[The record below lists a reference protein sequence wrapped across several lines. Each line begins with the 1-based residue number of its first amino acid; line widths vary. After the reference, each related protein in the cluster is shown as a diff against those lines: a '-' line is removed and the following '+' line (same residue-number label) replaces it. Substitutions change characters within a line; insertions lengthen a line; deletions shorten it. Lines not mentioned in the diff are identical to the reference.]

1 MSIHKVTNIF
11 VGNGSA
17 LEASNLTLTPGKL
30 GAFYADNSVAV
41 NSAYVGGSATAKLQ
55 FSETFADGSFKKS
68 MLIDGANLVS
78 VKAVQY
84 KPATREV
91 WAVGYDR
98 KLATGLIEVNDSTVY
113 SLAIRFKNDKSL
125 YSERPEVLRVEF
137 TSAAAATEL
146 TIATQIANA
155 INNSGFKTL
164 VEAKIVSNG
173 PFVAAV
179 GTSPAIFGDNTLGAA
194 THYGVEITAKDI
206 EQFQSSTFKENRVY
220 FSCHVDDATGFG
232 TTTTCTQ
239 IQANSYGEGTYNQI
253 YNKENFEYQY
263 EGLSNRRLW
272 PSQAVKFNVNS
283 SPVLSLTIA
292 GTGNVGTTLN
302 HDVVTFVTTNAS
314 LRAGELITL
323 DSVNY
328 EVKYLIG
335 TTKAVLTAVCGATA
349 AAATLKARY
358 FYNTITIAFVDNSF
372 TSGADV
378 QSLAQKA
385 VVIATPAIDAGAAVT
400 TKSAGSTEGAALVTL
415 LGAWLATTPK
425 AFALSAYSAV

>member
-1 MSIHKVTNIF
+1 M
-11 VGNGSA
+11 GSGFTFK
-17 LEASNLTLTPGKL
+17 NP
-30 GAFYADNSVAV
+30 N
-41 NSAYVGGSATAKLQ
+41 ATAKLQ

-68 MLIDGANLVS
+68 MLIDGANLMS

-91 WAVGYDR
+91 WAIGHNRKTGVG
-98 KLATGLIEVNDSTVY
+98 TIEVNASSDYTAS
-113 SLAIRFKNDKSL
+113 IRFKNDKSL
-125 YSERPEVLRVEF
+125 YSERPEVLRINF
-137 TSAAAATEL
+137 TSSAAATQL
-146 TIATQIANA
+146 TVATQIADA
-155 INNSGFKTL
+155 INNGGFKTL
-164 VEAKIVSNG
+164 VKAIV
-173 PFVAAV
+173 V
-179 GTSPAIFGDNTLGAA
+179 GDGTGVYGVTGA
-194 THYGVEITAKDI
+194 TDYGVEITAKDI

-220 FSCHVDDATGFG
+220 FSCHVDDSTGFG

-272 PSQAVKFNVNS
+272 PAQNVKFNVS
-283 SPVLSLTIA
+283 STPVLSLTIA

-302 HDVVTFVTTNAS
+302 DDVVTFATTNAS

-323 DSVNY
+323 DAVNY

-358 FYNTITIAFVDNSF
+358 FYNTITITFVDNSF
-372 TSGADV
+372 TSGADI

-385 VVIATPAIDAGAAVT
+385 VVIATPAIDAGAAVA
-400 TKSAGSTEGAALVTL
+400 TKSAGSTEGAALLDL
-415 LGAWLATTPK
+415 LTPWLAATPK
-425 AFALSAYSAV
+425 AFAVSAYSAV